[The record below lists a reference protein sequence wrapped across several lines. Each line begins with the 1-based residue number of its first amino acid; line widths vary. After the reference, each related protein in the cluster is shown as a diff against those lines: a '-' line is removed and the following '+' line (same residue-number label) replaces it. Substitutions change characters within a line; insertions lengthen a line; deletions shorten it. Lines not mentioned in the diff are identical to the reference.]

1 MKQICTNNAIDF
13 TFFGADSRTFGV
25 FPRGRHASIALP
37 YGNYV
42 AEIHTS
48 VG

>member
-1 MKQICTNNAIDF
+1 MSIDF
-13 TFFGADSRTFGV
+13 TFFGATLRTFGV
-25 FPRGRHASIALP
+25 FPRGRHASITLP

-42 AEIHTS
+42 AEIHTC